1 MIPVRH
7 RVLPAL
13 LAAAL
18 ILSTGCSK
26 NEPPAPQPVDEAPT
40 AAATPPAAP
49 TAEPVPVIAPP
60 AVPETEASTSDA
72 PTAPAAS
79 TPASDATAPSAAAA
93 EPEPWRS
100 LAQEVQTP
108 AARPPAAAPSADSA
122 AAPEQPE
129 SAVVQ
134 APPAEASGAVVT
146 AAKVDGSQIAQGV
159 CIACHQAGINGAP
172 KFANKVAWAPRI
184 AQGREKLYQN
194 SIKGFRG
201 MPPRGGNP
209 SLTDEQ
215 VRAAVDY
222 LVATAGGY
230 KE

>member
-1 MIPVRH
+1 MIPLRH
-7 RVLPAL
+7 RVLPAVF
-13 LAAAL
+13 AAAL
-18 ILSTGCSK
+18 MLSAGCSK
-26 NEPPAPQPVDEAPT
+26 QSPPAPQPVDEAPT
-40 AAATPPAAP
+40 AATPPAAP
-49 TAEPVPVIAPP
+49 AAEPVPVIAPP
-60 AVPETEASTSDA
+60 AAPETEASTSDA

-79 TPASDATAPSAAAA
+79 TSASDAGAPSAAAA

-100 LAQEVQTP
+100 LDQEVQTP

-129 SAVVQ
+129 TGVALP
-134 APPAEASGAVVT
+134 PPAGASGAAVT
-146 AAKVDGSQIAQGV
+146 VAKVDGSQIAQGV

-172 KFANKVAWAPRI
+172 KFANGVAWAPRI

-194 SIKGFRG
+194 SLKGFRG

-215 VRAAVDY
+215 VKAAVDY
-222 LVATAGGY
+222 LVAAAGGY